1 MNKFNE
7 TYYNMI
13 VEEADVLKNSK
24 IKSIIKTVLTGKYRS
39 IKSLSNGY
47 SFEVLV
53 VKPAII
59 KDEPKHTKHTD
70 EFKLTFNVEN
80 NTLKLK
86 LSYNNKEAE
95 KDIKLSDENKLKSDV
110 EKFVEKQVSSL
121 RVIKEDKDIVSEG
134 LFGNFFNKNKTDT
147 KNIEQ
152 SEPTQSTKK
161 NNIPGIF
168 VDTMPM
174 GQWNNILNDMK
185 KAASDCKT
193 KDVGDALLMDV
204 ELLKRGKTQS
214 ESGKSDYD
222 PKKMTILKS
231 VHPQSF
237 KDMIE
242 DIKKAA
248 EICTDKELKDAL
260 KMDLAILKE
269 NI

>member
-13 VEEADVLKNSK
+13 VEETDILKNSK
-24 IKSIIKTVLTGKYRS
+24 IKSVIKTVLTGNYRS

-59 KDEPKHTKHTD
+59 KNEPKHTNHTD

-134 LFGNFFNKNKTDT
+134 LFGNFFNKNKTNT

-152 SEPTQSTKK
+152 SNSTKEGDV
-161 NNIPGIF
+161 PGIL
-168 VDTMPM
+168 VNNMPIE
-174 GQWNNILNDMK
+174 QWNDILEDMK
-185 KAASDCKT
+185 KAADDCKT
-193 KDVGDALLMDV
+193 KEISDALGMDV
-204 ELLKRGKTQS
+204 LLLKRGKVSNQS
-214 ESGKSDYD
+214 EDSQSSYD